1 MNHESKY
8 TPKYKNNNRIIEAK
22 KNTKQT
28 SLVGGD
34 FSDRLRAYRDLHAH
48 ALFSSLGRLIA
59 SRLNA
64 ALTIIVLAISISLA
78 CGFYLLIQNVQQL
91 TSDLES
97 SNQIS
102 LFLRDDVSLASANR
116 LANGIK
122 LDPSVQA
129 VKVITKEQAL
139 KEFEDFSGFGEAVRA
154 LEKNP
159 LPIVLQVIPKNSL
172 EDGQNIETLVENF
185 KQAAEVD
192 FAQLDMQWVKRLQL
206 IIEVGQRSVALMG
219 ILLSFAVLFAGF
231 CNLAI
236 IRYKYYYGLSRENRI
251 LYGGREKLYECLASQ
266 PLAGGYVIEIRDDQ
280 RRGHIGRKA
289 NIEIRYC
296 KVKIARPK
304 NLTSKSAPK
313 FIELTAIEARERVGA
328 EESIE
333 PVLWR
338 LLTTHHVPD
347 VSVALQMVEWY
358 KTRWLIEEVFRLLK
372 NQGLNIED
380 SQLQSGKALKSL
392 AILGLQ
398 AVLRILQLR
407 QDRDGLCSMQAS
419 VTFSPDEIEF
429 AKLVGKHHIKST
441 TPLQSNPFDECS
453 LAWIGW
459 IIARLGGW
467 KGYRSTASPGVITLK
482 RGMQKFDQMFQ
493 GFLIIRNLQDVY
505 KE

>member
-64 ALTIIVLAISISLA
+64 ALTIIVLSISISLA

-219 ILLSFAVLFAGF
+219 ILLSFAVLFITG
-231 CNLAI
+231 NT
-236 IRYKYYYGLSRENRI
+236 IRLELHNR
-251 LYGGREKLYECLASQ
+251 R
-266 PLAGGYVIEIRDDQ
+266 
-280 RRGHIGRKA
+280 
-289 NIEIRYC
+289 
-296 KVKIARPK
+296 
-304 NLTSKSAPK
+304 
-313 FIELTAIEARERVGA
+313 
-328 EESIE
+328 
-333 PVLWR
+333 
-338 LLTTHHVPD
+338 
-347 VSVALQMVEWY
+347 
-358 KTRWLIEEVFRLLK
+358 
-372 NQGLNIED
+372 
-380 SQLQSGKALKSL
+380 
-392 AILGLQ
+392 
-398 AVLRILQLR
+398 
-407 QDRDGLCSMQAS
+407 
-419 VTFSPDEIEF
+419 DEIVI
-429 AKLVGKHHIKST
+429 AKLVGATNSFV
-441 TPLQSNPFDECS
+441 QRPFLYS
-453 LAWIGW
+453 GFWIGFFSGISAW
-459 IIARLGGW
+459 FIVTIMML
-467 KGYRSTASPGVITLK
+467 ILK
-482 RGMQKFDQMFQ
+482 QPIEKLALLYNSSFHLLFL
-493 GFLIIRNLQDVY
+493 GFLESIGLIIVSSLLGIVGSWVVVRLQLQQLKV
-505 KE
+505 